1 MTNRP
6 PSPPRR
12 LLPSCAAVVMAV
24 SALTAVLTAGASPA
38 AAAESAVG
46 QVSLLIGEA
55 RVVRKGGAV
64 ETLRRGSSILVGDR
78 VETAAN
84 GHVHVRFIDN
94 AAVSVRPE
102 SVLEV
107 QAYRYDAERP
117 QNNEVRLHVEQ
128 GTSRSISGH
137 ATDADKNRFRLNTP
151 VAAIGVRGTD
161 FIVQT
166 SDLGMRATVAEGA
179 IVVGALGAGCSKAG
193 LGPCAGAQTS
203 VLSADMGKLMVEVN
217 RGEQVARLVP
227 ASGALVA
234 AAGTAEERVAA
245 QRAVDSTTR
254 TAALAAAQP
263 FGTNDRKAAEV
274 LTIAA
279 NVPARNSAPDAS
291 AQMVW
296 GRYAFASFNDNVS
309 DWRLHYL
316 RPGREVVTGDGDY
329 VLFRTA
335 SANGERVLTTNEAN
349 AKFNLTRGQATFDSA
364 GKVEAA
370 SIDGGTLT
378 LDFSRRTFA
387 TALALSSPTA
397 GKAELRV
404 AGDVRAD
411 GTFAPAPDN
420 GQKVIGAVTLD
431 GKEAGYLFERGVIGG
446 LFRGKTLWGR

>member
-1 MTNRP
+1 MSTTR
-6 PSPPRR
+6 SRSAR
-12 LLPSCAAVVMAV
+12 HLVLTGVAAVASAFGGLAPV
-24 SALTAVLTAGASPA
+24 SAQ
-38 AAAESAVG
+38 AAEAVVG

-64 ETLRRGSSILVGDR
+64 EPLRRGSAIQVGDR

-84 GHVHVRFIDN
+84 GHVHVRFVDN

-117 QNNEVRLHVEQ
+117 QNNEVRLNVEQ

-166 SDLGMRATVAEGA
+166 NDLGMRATVAEGA
-179 IVVGALGAGCSKAG
+179 IVVGALGAGCSAAG

-203 VLSADMGKLMVEVN
+203 LLSADMGRLMVEVN
-217 RGEQVARLVP
+217 RGEQVAKLVP
-227 ASGALVA
+227 VSGAMVA
-234 AAGTAEERVAA
+234 AAGAAEDRVAA
-245 QRAVDSTTR
+245 QKAVDASAR
-254 TAALAAAQP
+254 SAALAAAQP
-263 FGTNDRKAAEV
+263 FGTNDRQAAEAV
-274 LTIAA
+274 RITALQ
-279 NVPARNSAPDAS
+279 ARNSAQDPS
-291 AQMVW
+291 AQLVW
-296 GRYAFASFNDNVS
+296 GRYAFSSFNDNVS
-309 DWRLHYL
+309 DHRLHNL
-316 RPGREVVTGDGDY
+316 RVGREVATGDGDFI
-329 VLFRTA
+329 LFRTA
-335 SANGERVLTTNEAN
+335 SATGERVLTTNEAN
-349 AKFNLTRGQATFDSA
+349 AEFRLTRGQATFQS
-364 GKVEAA
+364 GNNVEAA
-370 SIDGGTLT
+370 TIEGGSLT

-404 AGDVRAD
+404 AGNVRAD

-420 GQKVIGAVTLD
+420 GQKVVGAVSYD
-431 GKEAGYLFERGVIGG
+431 GKEAGYLFERSVVGG